1 MTTHT
6 CDYRILYRDTDT
18 MGVLYYGRYLEL
30 FELGRTEW
38 QRAEGLK
45 YREMEKLDGLM
56 FPVIEAGCQYQRP
69 LPFDELAVI
78 STQVATWTPTRLGF
92 SHEIHRS
99 SDGILCATGFVT
111 LGCVRS
117 SDWRPKAMPPRYLE
131 LLGAKFADLRV
142 KNRLSS

>member
-6 CDYRILYRDTDT
+6 CEYRILYRDTDT

-56 FPVIEAGCQYQRP
+56 FPVIEAGCQYHQP
-69 LPFDELAVI
+69 LPFDELAII
-78 STQVATWTPTRLGF
+78 STQVATWSPARLGF
-92 SHEIHRS
+92 SHEIHRQSLGINLALARPNRVLFS
-99 SDGILCATGFVT
+99 SLVKGTH
-111 LGCVRS
+111 
-117 SDWRPKAMPPRYLE
+117 
-131 LLGAKFADLRV
+131 LLNLLA
-142 KNRLSS
+142 